1 MANLERVYTIPIAKD
16 WLKVPVYK
24 RAKKSIIGVRNFLT
38 RHMKSEDI
46 RLGKAL
52 NEAIWVHGMK
62 NPPRKV
68 KVNVTKD
75 DKGVVRAELFG
86 TALEQKAE
94 AKAEQKTEAKE
105 TKQEKA
111 EAKKAEVQ
119 PAIESKKAEVKK
131 APAQT
136 EKTESAKKE
145 QKKTKSL

>member
-1 MANLERVYTIPIAKD
+1 MADLERVYTIPIAKE

-68 KVNVTKD
+68 KINVTKD
-75 DKGVVRAELFG
+75 SKGVVHAELFG
-86 TALEQKAE
+86 AGLEQKAE
-94 AKAEQKTEAKE
+94 VKAKKAESQPAV
-105 TKQEKA
+105 
-111 EAKKAEVQ
+111 EAKKAEPQ
-119 PAIESKKAEVKK
+119 AESKTK
-131 APAQT
+131 APQ
-136 EKTESAKKE
+136 EAKKE
-145 QKKTKSL
+145 QKKGK

>member
-1 MANLERVYTIPIAKD
+1 MADLERVYTIPIAKE

-68 KVNVTKD
+68 KINVTKD
-75 DKGVVRAELFG
+75 SKGVVHAELFG
-86 TALEQKAE
+86 AGLEQKAE
-94 AKAEQKTEAKE
+94 AKEAKPVKEAKE
-105 TKQEKA
+105 TKA
-111 EAKKAEVQ
+111 EAQPVRPAVDAKKAE
-119 PAIESKKAEVKK
+119 P
-131 APAQT
+131 
-136 EKTESAKKE
+136 
-145 QKKTKSL
+145 KTKASLSPVKELKKNT

>member
-1 MANLERVYTIPIAKD
+1 MADLERVYTIPIAKE

-68 KVNVTKD
+68 KINVTKD
-75 DKGVVRAELFG
+75 SKGVVHAELFG
-86 TALEQKAE
+86 AGLEQKAE
-94 AKAEQKTEAKE
+94 VK
-105 TKQEKA
+105 
-111 EAKKAEVQ
+111 AKKAEPQ
-119 PAIESKKAEVKK
+119 AESKTK
-131 APAQT
+131 APQ
-136 EKTESAKKE
+136 EAKKE
-145 QKKTKSL
+145 QKKGK

>member
-1 MANLERVYTIPIAKD
+1 MADLERVYTIPIAKE

-24 RAKKSIIGVRNFLT
+24 RAKKSVIGVRNFLT

-62 NPPRKV
+62 NPPRKI

-86 TALEQKAE
+86 IALEQKAE
-94 AKAEQKTEAKE
+94 AKEARKE
-105 TKQEKA
+105 
-111 EAKKAEVQ
+111 KAEVQ
-119 PAIESKKAEVKK
+119 PAVESKKAEVKK

-136 EKTESAKKE
+136 EKTEPAKKE
-145 QKKTKSL
+145 QKKAKSL

>member
-1 MANLERVYTIPIAKD
+1 MADLERVYTIPIAKE

-86 TALEQKAE
+86 SALEQKAE
-94 AKAEQKTEAKE
+94 VKEAKPVKEAKESTAKEMKVEAKAEK
-105 TKQEKA
+105 
-111 EAKKAEVQ
+111 
-119 PAIESKKAEVKK
+119 
-131 APAQT
+131 
-136 EKTESAKKE
+136 
-145 QKKTKSL
+145 

>member
-1 MANLERVYTIPIAKD
+1 MADLERVYTIPIAKD

-24 RAKKSIIGVRNFLT
+24 RAKKSVIGVRNFLT

-62 NPPRKV
+62 NPPRKI

-86 TALEQKAE
+86 IALEQKAE
-94 AKAEQKTEAKE
+94 AKEARKE
-105 TKQEKA
+105 
-111 EAKKAEVQ
+111 KAEVQ
-119 PAIESKKAEVKK
+119 PAVESKKAEVKK

-136 EKTESAKKE
+136 EKTEPAKKE
-145 QKKTKSL
+145 QKKAK

>member
-1 MANLERVYTIPIAKD
+1 MANLERVYTIPIAKE

-68 KVNVTKD
+68 KINVTKD
-75 DKGVVRAELFG
+75 SKGVVHAELFG
-86 TALEQKAE
+86 AGLEQKAE
-94 AKAEQKTEAKE
+94 AKEAKPVKEAKE
-105 TKQEKA
+105 TKA
-111 EAKKAEVQ
+111 EAQPVRPAVDAKKAE
-119 PAIESKKAEVKK
+119 PKTK
-131 APAQT
+131 APQ
-136 EKTESAKKE
+136 EAKNE
-145 QKKTKSL
+145 GKKNI